1 MVVKLPKLDRLMP
14 KSDTRKISDALVS
27 MFTHMRGS
35 VGLKK
40 KVTKTRP
47 KYVRLQSGNQ

>member
-14 KSDTRKISDALVS
+14 KSGTRKISDALVS

-35 VGLKK
+35 VGKK
-40 KVTKTRP
+40 ITKTRP